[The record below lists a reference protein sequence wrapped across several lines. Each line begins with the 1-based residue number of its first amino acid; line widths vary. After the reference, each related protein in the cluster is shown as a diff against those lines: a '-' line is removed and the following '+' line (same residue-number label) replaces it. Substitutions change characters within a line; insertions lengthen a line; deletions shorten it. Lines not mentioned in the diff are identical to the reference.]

1 MVVSMINKNTTLNIK
16 KHKLDKHIRSPLS
29 ENLRSEYNKRNARVI
44 KGDTVK
50 VLRGEYKNVEGKV
63 EKVKTGRSTL
73 FIEGIQREASKG
85 GKVKVQIHSS
95 NVIITSFNLHD
106 KNRSNVIKRVKSAK
120 PEEKKGIKVKPH
132 LNKTRIRKNL
142 NVKKV
147 LKPRKNNITNSN
159 SSQDNKGESGYDGV
173 RK

>member
-1 MVVSMINKNTTLNIK
+1 MINKNTILNIK

-29 ENLRSEYNKRNARVI
+29 ENLRNEYNKRNARVI

-63 EKVKTGRSTL
+63 EKVRTGRSTL
-73 FIEGIQREASKG
+73 LIEGIQREASKG
-85 GKVKVQIHSS
+85 GKVKVQIHTS

-106 KNRSNVIKRVKSAK
+106 KNRSNVIRKVRSSK
-120 PEEKKGIKVKPH
+120 PEEEKRITIKPK
-132 LNKTRIRKNL
+132 LTKTRLRRNL

-147 LKPRKNNITNSN
+147 LKPREKSITNSN
-159 SSQDNKGESGYDGV
+159 PSQDNKGEGDYDGV

>member
-1 MVVSMINKNTTLNIK
+1 MINKNIVLNVK
-16 KHKLDKHIRSPLS
+16 KHNLDKHIRSPLS
-29 ENLRSEYNKRNARVI
+29 ENLRNEYNKKNARVV

-63 EKVKTGRSTL
+63 EKVKTGRSSL

-95 NVIITSFNLHD
+95 NVIITSLNLHD
-106 KNRSNVIKRVKSAK
+106 KNRSNVIRNIKSSK
-120 PEEKKGIKVKPH
+120 VDEKKGVNISSNLRKPR
-132 LNKTRIRKNL
+132 TRRKL

-147 LKPRKNNITNSN
+147 LKSKQSRITSSKN
-159 SSQDNKGESGYDGV
+159 SQDNKGEDDHDGV

>member
-1 MVVSMINKNTTLNIK
+1 MTNKNITLNIK
-16 KHKLDKHIRSPLS
+16 KHILDKHIRSPLS
-29 ENLRSEYNKRNARVI
+29 ENLRKEYNKRNARVI
-44 KGDTVK
+44 TGDTVK

-106 KNRSNVIKRVKSAK
+106 KNRSNVIRKVKSANL
-120 PEEKKGIKVKPH
+120 EKKGINIKP
-132 LNKTRIRKNL
+132 NISKTRIKRNL

-147 LKPRKNNITNSN
+147 LKPQQKRITDSN
-159 SSQDNKGESGYDGV
+159 KSQDNKGE
-173 RK
+173 K

>member
-1 MVVSMINKNTTLNIK
+1 MVNKNTIINIK
-16 KHKLDKHIRSPLS
+16 KHVIDKNIRSPLADT
-29 ENLRSEYNKRNARVI
+29 LRDEYHKRNARVI

-95 NVIITSFNLHD
+95 NVMITSLNLQD
-106 KNRSNVIKRVKSAK
+106 KQRANVIRKIKSLSN
-120 PEEKKGIKVKPH
+120 EKKESKIKPKSR
-132 LNKTRIRKNL
+132 KTKIRRNL
-142 NVKKV
+142 NVKNV
-147 LKPRKNNITNSN
+147 LYKPPKQIAGSQR
-159 SSQDNKGESGYDGV
+159 SQDNKGDQ
-173 RK
+173 

>member
-1 MVVSMINKNTTLNIK
+1 MINKNTTLNIK

-29 ENLRSEYNKRNARVI
+29 ENLRNEYNKRNARVI

-63 EKVKTGRSTL
+63 EKVRTGRSTL
-73 FIEGIQREASKG
+73 LIEGIQREASKG

-106 KNRSNVIKRVKSAK
+106 KNRSNVIRKVRSPK
-120 PEEKKGIKVKPH
+120 PEEEKRITSKPK
-132 LNKTRIRKNL
+132 LTKTRIRNL

-147 LKPRKNNITNSN
+147 LKPREKSLTNSN
-159 SSQDNKGESGYDGV
+159 PSQDNKGEDDYDGV

>member
-1 MVVSMINKNTTLNIK
+1 MTKKNTTLNIK
-16 KHKLDKHIRSPLS
+16 KHILDKHIRSPLS
-29 ENLRSEYNKRNARVI
+29 VNLRKEYNKRNARVI
-44 KGDTVK
+44 TGDTVK

-106 KNRSNVIKRVKSAK
+106 KNRSNVIRKVKSANL
-120 PEEKKGIKVKPH
+120 EKKGINIKP
-132 LNKTRIRKNL
+132 NITKTRIKRNL

-147 LKPRKNNITNSN
+147 LKPQQKRITDSN
-159 SSQDNKGESGYDGV
+159 QSQDNKGE
-173 RK
+173 K

>member
-1 MVVSMINKNTTLNIK
+1 MVNKNSIINLK
-16 KHKLDKHIRSPLS
+16 KHIIDKNIRSPLVDT
-29 ENLRSEYNKRNARVI
+29 LRDEYHKRNARVI

-95 NVIITSFNLHD
+95 NVMITSLNLQD
-106 KNRSNVIKRVKSAK
+106 KQRANVIRKIKSLSN
-120 PEEKKGIKVKPH
+120 EKKESKIKPKSR
-132 LNKTRIRKNL
+132 KTKIRRNL
-142 NVKKV
+142 NVKNVKNV
-147 LKPRKNNITNSN
+147 LYKQPKQIAGSQR
-159 SSQDNKGESGYDGV
+159 SQDNKGDQ
-173 RK
+173 

>member
-1 MVVSMINKNTTLNIK
+1 MTKKNTTLNIK
-16 KHKLDKHIRSPLS
+16 KHILDKHIRSPLS
-29 ENLRSEYNKRNARVI
+29 ENLRKEYNKRNARVVT
-44 KGDTVK
+44 GDTVK

-63 EKVKTGRSTL
+63 EKVKTRRSTL

-106 KNRSNVIKRVKSAK
+106 KNRSNVIRKVKSANL
-120 PEEKKGIKVKPH
+120 EKKGINIKP
-132 LNKTRIRKNL
+132 NITKTRIKRNL

-147 LKPRKNNITNSN
+147 LKPQQKRITDSN
-159 SSQDNKGESGYDGV
+159 QSQDNKGE
-173 RK
+173 K

>member
-1 MVVSMINKNTTLNIK
+1 MINKNTTLNIK

-29 ENLRSEYNKRNARVI
+29 ENLRNEYNKRNARVI

-63 EKVKTGRSTL
+63 EKVRTGRSTL
-73 FIEGIQREASKG
+73 LIEGIQREASKG

-95 NVIITSFNLHD
+95 NVIVTSFNLHD
-106 KNRSNVIKRVKSAK
+106 KNRSNIIRKVRSSK
-120 PEEKKGIKVKPH
+120 PEEEKRITIKPK
-132 LNKTRIRKNL
+132 LTKTRIRRNL

-147 LKPRKNNITNSN
+147 LKPQENRITYST
-159 SSQDNKGESGYDGV
+159 SSQDNKGEDDYDGV

>member
-1 MVVSMINKNTTLNIK
+1 MTNKNITLNIK
-16 KHKLDKHIRSPLS
+16 KHILDKHIRSPLS
-29 ENLRSEYNKRNARVI
+29 ENLRKEYNKRNARVI
-44 KGDTVK
+44 TGDTVK

-106 KNRSNVIKRVKSAK
+106 KNRSNVIRKVKSANL
-120 PEEKKGIKVKPH
+120 EKKGINIKP
-132 LNKTRIRKNL
+132 NISKTRIKRNL

-147 LKPRKNNITNSN
+147 LKPQQKRITGSN
-159 SSQDNKGESGYDGV
+159 QSQDNKGE
-173 RK
+173 K

>member
-1 MVVSMINKNTTLNIK
+1 MISRNVIINNINKHKIDKNIC
-16 KHKLDKHIRSPLS
+16 SPLTD
-29 ENLRSEYNKRNARVI
+29 NLRNEYNKRNARVI

-63 EKVKTGRSTL
+63 EKVKTDRSTL

-95 NVIITSFNLHD
+95 NVMITSLNLQD
-106 KNRSNVIKRVKSAK
+106 KQRGNVIRKIKSSSD
-120 PEEKKGIKVKPH
+120 EKKEIKIKKPTTSR
-132 LNKTRIRKNL
+132 KTKLRRNL

-147 LKPRKNNITNSN
+147 LDKQPQKIASPQH
-159 SSQDNKGESGYDGV
+159 SQDNKGD
-173 RK
+173 K

>member
-1 MVVSMINKNTTLNIK
+1 
-16 KHKLDKHIRSPLS
+16 
-29 ENLRSEYNKRNARVI
+29 VI
-44 KGDTVK
+44 TGDTVK

-106 KNRSNVIKRVKSAK
+106 KNRSNVIRKVKSANL
-120 PEEKKGIKVKPH
+120 EKKGINIKP
-132 LNKTRIRKNL
+132 NITKTRIKRNL

-147 LKPRKNNITNSN
+147 LKPQQKRITGSN
-159 SSQDNKGESGYDGV
+159 QSQDNKGE
-173 RK
+173 K

>member
-1 MVVSMINKNTTLNIK
+1 MINKNTTLNIK

-29 ENLRSEYNKRNARVI
+29 ENLRNEYNKRNARVI

-63 EKVKTGRSTL
+63 EKVRTGRSTL
-73 FIEGIQREASKG
+73 LIEGIQREASKG

-106 KNRSNVIKRVKSAK
+106 KNRSNVIRKVRSPK
-120 PEEKKGIKVKPH
+120 PEEEKRITSKPK
-132 LNKTRIRKNL
+132 LTKTRIRKL

-147 LKPRKNNITNSN
+147 LKPREKSITNSTP
-159 SSQDNKGESGYDGV
+159 SQDNKGEDDYDGV

>member
-1 MVVSMINKNTTLNIK
+1 MINKNTTLNIK

-29 ENLRSEYNKRNARVI
+29 ENLRNEYNKRNARVI

-63 EKVKTGRSTL
+63 EKVRTGRSTL
-73 FIEGIQREASKG
+73 LIEGIQREASKG

-106 KNRSNVIKRVKSAK
+106 KNRSNVIRKVRSPK
-120 PEEKKGIKVKPH
+120 PEEEKRITIKPK
-132 LNKTRIRKNL
+132 LTKTRLRRNL

-147 LKPRKNNITNSN
+147 LKPREKSITNSTP
-159 SSQDNKGESGYDGV
+159 SQDNKGEDDYDGV

>member
-1 MVVSMINKNTTLNIK
+1 MINNNTTLNIK

-29 ENLRSEYNKRNARVI
+29 ENLRSEYKKRNARVI

-106 KNRSNVIKRVKSAK
+106 KNRSNVIRKVKSAK
-120 PEEKKGIKVKPH
+120 PGEKKERSNKPP
-132 LNKTRIRKNL
+132 LTKNRIRRNL

-147 LKPRKNNITNSN
+147 LKPRQKTIINSN
-159 SSQDNKGESGYDGV
+159 SSQDNKGEVSYDDV

>member
-1 MVVSMINKNTTLNIK
+1 MVVYMIHKNTTLNIK

-29 ENLRSEYNKRNARVI
+29 ENLRSEYKKRNARVI

-106 KNRSNVIKRVKSAK
+106 KNRSNVIRKVKSAK
-120 PEEKKGIKVKPH
+120 PGEKKEISKKPT
-132 LNKTRIRKNL
+132 LTKNRIRRNL

-147 LKPRKNNITNSN
+147 LKPRQNTTINSN
-159 SSQDNKGESGYDGV
+159 SSQDNKGEVSYDDV

>member
-1 MVVSMINKNTTLNIK
+1 MVVYMIHKNTTLNIK

-29 ENLRSEYNKRNARVI
+29 ENLRSEYKKRNARVI

-85 GKVKVQIHSS
+85 GKVKVQIHPS

-106 KNRSNVIKRVKSAK
+106 KNRSNVIRKVKSAK
-120 PEEKKGIKVKPH
+120 PGEKKEISKKPT
-132 LNKTRIRKNL
+132 LTKNRIRRNL

-147 LKPRKNNITNSN
+147 LKPRQNTTINSN
-159 SSQDNKGESGYDGV
+159 SSQDNKGEVSYDDV

>member
-1 MVVSMINKNTTLNIK
+1 MINKNTTLNIK

-29 ENLRSEYNKRNARVI
+29 ENLRNEYNKRNARVI

-63 EKVKTGRSTL
+63 EKVRTGRSTL
-73 FIEGIQREASKG
+73 LIEGIQREASKG

-95 NVIITSFNLHD
+95 NVIVTSFNLHD
-106 KNRSNVIKRVKSAK
+106 KNRSNIIRKVRSSK
-120 PEEKKGIKVKPH
+120 PEEEKRITIKPK
-132 LNKTRIRKNL
+132 LTKTRIRRNL

-147 LKPRKNNITNSN
+147 LKSQENPITNST
-159 SSQDNKGESGYDGV
+159 SSQDNKGEDDYDGV

>member
-1 MVVSMINKNTTLNIK
+1 MINKNITLNIK

-106 KNRSNVIKRVKSAK
+106 KNRSNVIRKVKSAK
-120 PEEKKGIKVKPH
+120 PEEKRGLKIKPN
-132 LNKTRIRKNL
+132 LNQTRIRKNL

-147 LKPRKNNITNSN
+147 LKPRAKNITNSN
-159 SSQDNKGESGYDGV
+159 SSEDNKGESGYDGV

>member
-1 MVVSMINKNTTLNIK
+1 MTNKNATLNIK
-16 KHKLDKHIRSPLS
+16 KHTLDKHIRSPLS
-29 ENLRSEYNKRNARVI
+29 ENLRKEYNKRNARVI
-44 KGDTVK
+44 TGDTVK

-106 KNRSNVIKRVKSAK
+106 KNRSNVIRKVKSANL
-120 PEEKKGIKVKPH
+120 EKKGINIKP
-132 LNKTRIRKNL
+132 NISKTRIKRNL

-147 LKPRKNNITNSN
+147 LKPQQKRITDSN
-159 SSQDNKGESGYDGV
+159 KSQDNKGE
-173 RK
+173 K

>member
-1 MVVSMINKNTTLNIK
+1 MVVYMINKNSTLNIK
-16 KHKLDKHIRSPLS
+16 KHQLDKHIRSPLS

-95 NVIITSFNLHD
+95 NVMITSLNLHD
-106 KNRSNVIKRVKSAK
+106 KNRSNVIRKVKLTN
-120 PEEKKGIKVKPH
+120 PEEKKLSRKPR
-132 LNKTRIRKNL
+132 LTKTRIKRNL

-147 LKPRKNNITNSN
+147 IKSRKNNIPNSN
-159 SSQDNKGESGYDGV
+159 SSQDNKEEIDYDGV

>member
-1 MVVSMINKNTTLNIK
+1 MVVSMINKNITLNIK

-106 KNRSNVIKRVKSAK
+106 KNRSNVIRRVKSK
-120 PEEKKGIKVKPH
+120 PAEKKVIKIKPH

-159 SSQDNKGESGYDGV
+159 SSQDNKGESSYDGV

>member
-1 MVVSMINKNTTLNIK
+1 MINKNTTLNLK
-16 KHKLDKHIRSPLS
+16 KHLLDKHIRSTLS
-29 ENLRSEYNKRNARVI
+29 DNLRKEYNKRNARVI

-95 NVIITSFNLHD
+95 NVMITSLNLHD
-106 KNRSNVIKRVKSAK
+106 KNRSNVVRKVKSDNSV
-120 PEEKKGIKVKPH
+120 KKGINIKS
-132 LNKTRIRKNL
+132 NISQRRNRRNL

-147 LKPRKNNITNSN
+147 LKPQQKRVNDSN
-159 SSQDNKGESGYDGV
+159 DSQDNKGD
-173 RK
+173 K

>member
-1 MVVSMINKNTTLNIK
+1 MINKNSTLNIK
-16 KHKLDKHIRSPLS
+16 KHQLDKHIRSPFS

-95 NVIITSFNLHD
+95 NVIITSLNLHD
-106 KNRSNVIKRVKSAK
+106 KYRSNVIRKVKSAN
-120 PEEKKGIKVKPH
+120 PEEKKQLSRKPR
-132 LNKTRIRKNL
+132 LTKTRIKRNL

-147 LKPRKNNITNSN
+147 IKSQKNNIPNSN
-159 SSQDNKGESGYDGV
+159 SSQDNKGEIDDDSI

>member
-1 MVVSMINKNTTLNIK
+1 MVVYMIHKNTTLNIK

-29 ENLRSEYNKRNARVI
+29 ENLRSEYKKRNARVI

-106 KNRSNVIKRVKSAK
+106 KNRSNVIRKVKSAK
-120 PEEKKGIKVKPH
+120 PGEKKEISKKPT
-132 LNKTRIRKNL
+132 LTKNRIRRNL

-147 LKPRKNNITNSN
+147 LKPRQYTTINSN
-159 SSQDNKGESGYDGV
+159 SSQDNKGEVSYDDV

>member
-1 MVVSMINKNTTLNIK
+1 MISRNVIINNINKHKIDKNIC
-16 KHKLDKHIRSPLS
+16 SPLTD
-29 ENLRSEYNKRNARVI
+29 NLRNEYNKRNARVI

-63 EKVKTGRSTL
+63 EKVKTDRSTL

-95 NVIITSFNLHD
+95 NVMITSLNLQD
-106 KNRSNVIKRVKSAK
+106 KQRGNIIRKIKSSSH
-120 PEEKKGIKVKPH
+120 EKKEEIKMKPTTSK
-132 LNKTRIRKNL
+132 KTKIRRNL

-147 LKPRKNNITNSN
+147 LDKQPQKIASPQH
-159 SSQDNKGESGYDGV
+159 SQDNKGD
-173 RK
+173 K

>member
-1 MVVSMINKNTTLNIK
+1 MVVYMIHKNTTFNIK

-29 ENLRSEYNKRNARVI
+29 ENLRSEYKKRNARVI

-106 KNRSNVIKRVKSAK
+106 KNRSNVIRKVKSTK
-120 PEEKKGIKVKPH
+120 PGEKKEISNKPP
-132 LNKTRIRKNL
+132 LTKNRIRRNL

-147 LKPRKNNITNSN
+147 LKPRQNNIINSN
-159 SSQDNKGESGYDGV
+159 SSQDNKGEVSYDDV

>member
-1 MVVSMINKNTTLNIK
+1 MTNKNITLNIK
-16 KHKLDKHIRSPLS
+16 KHILDKHIRSPLS
-29 ENLRSEYNKRNARVI
+29 ENLRKEYNKRNARVI
-44 KGDTVK
+44 TGDTVK

-106 KNRSNVIKRVKSAK
+106 KNRSNVIRKVKSANL
-120 PEEKKGIKVKPH
+120 EKKGINIKP
-132 LNKTRIRKNL
+132 NISKTRIKRNL

-147 LKPRKNNITNSN
+147 LKPQPKRITDSN
-159 SSQDNKGESGYDGV
+159 QSQDNKGE
-173 RK
+173 K

>member
-1 MVVSMINKNTTLNIK
+1 MVNKNTVINIK
-16 KHKLDKHIRSPLS
+16 KHVIDKNIRSPLADT
-29 ENLRSEYNKRNARVI
+29 LRDEYHKRNARVI

-95 NVIITSFNLHD
+95 NVMITSLNLQD
-106 KNRSNVIKRVKSAK
+106 KQRANVIRKIK
-120 PEEKKGIKVKPH
+120 PSPNEKKEVKIKSNSP
-132 LNKTRIRKNL
+132 KTKIRRKL
-142 NVKKV
+142 NVKNV
-147 LKPRKNNITNSN
+147 LNKQSKKIASSQR
-159 SSQDNKGESGYDGV
+159 SQDNKGDQ
-173 RK
+173 

>member
-1 MVVSMINKNTTLNIK
+1 MVVYMIHKNTTLNIK

-29 ENLRSEYNKRNARVI
+29 ENLRSEYKKRNARVI

-106 KNRSNVIKRVKSAK
+106 KNRSNVIRKVKSAK
-120 PEEKKGIKVKPH
+120 PGEKKEISKKPT
-132 LNKTRIRKNL
+132 LTKNRIRRNL
-142 NVKKV
+142 NIKKV
-147 LKPRKNNITNSN
+147 LKPRQNTTINSN
-159 SSQDNKGESGYDGV
+159 SSQDNKGEVSYDDV